1 MTTIG
6 EFINKNTTI
15 FKKASSLEYLVF
27 GTFPKDF
34 LDKPINVSVSQKK
47 GGLILSI
54 NGKFVII
61 INNVF
66 KNSGGGKSRKQKGKG
81 KAKKSRKYQRGG
93 NMSDTIAVIFLSII
107 MYVFIQNLGMKEE
120 FRQPEYHWEIQ
131 SANISDLY
139 GNVLPTINLHNTTLD
154 IKTLNKSLTRALTSN
169 NTRQITKFPR
179 NLTLHPLSYAE
190 FNISRLP
197 AHTEI
202 INMFKNISFPS
213 NLRVNSQKIYEIFGN
228 WKISNTGLV
237 NIQLFDS
244 EATKPEYFM
253 RVPNRQDVEE
263 RILNFV
269 TETIQIQKKI
279 GMIRKLENKGQ
290 FRLGFIVLAGGL
302 GEVFA
307 DGPGEVHYDS
317 LSIFERSIPFSQSST
332 GIQKL
337 YSKRDQLRGG
347 IVSLIYPDNTSKLSQ
362 PSIVVDE
369 DGNPIP
375 DTKDSSRKSR
385 KTKYI
390 KGKSS
395 PEQVQM
401 HDQSQSVLHEALP
414 RVKSERLLNLHI
426 MPVIND
432 EFPLRKDLIR
442 EHAKKGGRKKK
453 KSRRKKRT
461 RKKIKK

>member
-6 EFINKNTTI
+6 EFINKNINI
-15 FKKASSLEYLVF
+15 FEKVSSLEYLVF
-27 GTFPKDF
+27 GVFPKDF
-34 LDKPINVSVSQKK
+34 LDKPINVNVSQKK

-66 KNSGGGKSRKQKGKG
+66 KNSGGGKSKKQKGKG

-93 NMSDTIAVIFLSII
+93 NMKNTIAVIFLSII
-107 MYVFIQNLGMKEE
+107 MYVFIQNLGMKE

-139 GNVLPTINLHNTTLD
+139 DNVLPTINLHNTTLD

-213 NLRVNSQKIYEIFGN
+213 DLAVNSQKVYEILGN
-228 WKISNTGLV
+228 WRISNTGLV

-244 EATKPEYFM
+244 NTDTKIGIMNF
-253 RVPNRQDVEE
+253 PNRQDVEE

-290 FRLGFIVLAGGL
+290 FRLGFMVLEAGASEL
-302 GEVFA
+302 FA
-307 DGPGEVHYDS
+307 NVPGIPHYDG
-317 LSIFERSIPFSQSST
+317 LSISERSIPFWRDRET

-362 PSIVVDE
+362 PSIVVDD

-375 DTKDSSRKSR
+375 DTKDSSRRSR

-395 PEQVQM
+395 PVQVQM

-414 RVKSERLLNLHI
+414 RIKSERLLNLQI

-432 EFPLRKDLIR
+432 EFPLREDFIR

-453 KSRRKKRT
+453 KSKRKKRT
-461 RKKIKK
+461 RKKRKK

>member
-6 EFINKNTTI
+6 EFINKNTNI

-34 LDKPINVSVSQKK
+34 LDKPINVNVSQKK

-54 NGKFVII
+54 NGKYVII

-66 KNSGGGKSRKQKGKG
+66 KNSGGRKSKKQKGKG

-93 NMSDTIAVIFLSII
+93 NMKNTIAVILSII
-107 MYVFIQNLGMKEE
+107 MYIFIQNIGMKEE

-139 GNVLPTINLHNTTLD
+139 NNVLPTINLHNTTLD

-169 NTRQITKFPR
+169 NTHQIIKFPR

-190 FNISRLP
+190 FNISKLP

-202 INMFKNISFPS
+202 INMFKNVSFPS
-213 NLRVNSQKIYEIFGN
+213 DLAVNSQKIYEIFGN
-228 WKISNTGLV
+228 WRISNTGLV

-244 EATKPEYFM
+244 DIKTGFM
-253 RVPNRQDVEE
+253 RFPNRQDVEE

-290 FRLGFIVLAGGL
+290 FRLGFMVLRGTSEL
-302 GEVFA
+302 FA
-307 DGPGEVHYDS
+307 NIPGVVHYDS
-317 LSIFERSIPFSQSST
+317 LSISERSIPFSQSSS

-375 DTKDSSRKSR
+375 DTKDSSRRSR

-390 KGKSS
+390 EGKSS

-453 KSRRKKRT
+453 KSRCKKKTRKKR
-461 RKKIKK
+461 KK

>member
-1 MTTIG
+1 MTTIA
-6 EFINKNTTI
+6 EFINKNITI

-66 KNSGGGKSRKQKGKG
+66 KNSGGGKSKKQKGKG

-93 NMSDTIAVIFLSII
+93 NMKNTIAVILSII
-107 MYVFIQNLGMKEE
+107 MYIFIQNIGMKEE

-131 SANISDLY
+131 SANISELY
-139 GNVLPTINLHNTTLD
+139 DNVLPTINLHNTTLD

-197 AHTEI
+197 AHIEI

-213 NLRVNSQKIYEIFGN
+213 NLAVNSQKIYEILGN
-228 WKISNTGLV
+228 WRISNTGLV

-244 EATKPEYFM
+244 NTDIKYGYM
-253 RVPNRQDVEE
+253 RFPNRQDVEE

-290 FRLGFIVLAGGL
+290 FRLGFMVLEAGASEL
-302 GEVFA
+302 FA
-307 DGPGEVHYDS
+307 NVPGIPHYDS
-317 LSIFERSIPFSQSST
+317 LSIAERSIPFSQSST

-362 PSIVVDE
+362 PSIVVDKN
-369 DGNPIP
+369 GNPIP

-432 EFPLRKDLIR
+432 DFPLREDLIR
-442 EHAKKGGRKKK
+442 EHANKGGRKKK

-461 RKKIKK
+461 RKKRKK